1 MKNNKVNKTALAGL
15 FAALTCVATLVV
27 FPIPTMTN
35 GYVNAGDALVILSAF
50 LLGPVW
56 GAAAAAVSST
66 LADIFLGYFIYAP
79 ATLIIKGLMAL
90 VAGTILRQFG
100 KKQLLLPSI
109 IASIVAE
116 LIMISGYFSY
126 EILLYGVAGAV
137 GSLIGNSIQA
147 VFAVVIAVVLFM
159 ALKRIR
165 YVQDN
170 F

>member
-56 GAAAAAVSST
+56 GAAAAAVGST

>member
-1 MKNNKVNKTALAGL
+1 
-15 FAALTCVATLVV
+15 
-27 FPIPTMTN
+27 
-35 GYVNAGDALVILSAF
+35 
-50 LLGPVW
+50 
-56 GAAAAAVSST
+56 
-66 LADIFLGYFIYAP
+66 
-79 ATLIIKGLMAL
+79 MAL